1 MELTIRGADITVSPE
16 LREFAEARASKLDRF
31 IEHIVD
37 AKLELKRD
45 HRRNNA
51 SYVVAQLTIQT
62 GKDLLRAE
70 EQDQDARKAINLVFE
85 KMEKRVRRVGERR
98 SSRKRAGVPAAAIAA
113 PVTAAVDT
121 IDEAELGGFDTDGL
135 EEFGAVVRTK
145 RFAVKPRDIDEAI
158 EQMELLGH
166 DFFLFHNADESTMN
180 VLYRR
185 KDGSYGLLAPYSA

>member
-16 LREFAEARASKLDRF
+16 LRDFAEERAAKLDKF
-31 IEHIVD
+31 VEHVVD

-62 GKDLLRAE
+62 GRELLRAE
-70 EQDQDARKAINLVFE
+70 EQDQDVRKAINLVID
-85 KMEKRVRRVGERR
+85 KMEKQARRVSERR
-98 SSRKRAGVPAAAIAA
+98 TSRKRAGVPMSEIAQ
-113 PVTAAVDT
+113 PVSTS
-121 IDEAELGGFDTDGL
+121 DEFDFAGEDGVEEL
-135 EEFGAVVRTK
+135 GAVVRTK
-145 RFAVKPRDIDEAI
+145 RFAVKPMDIDEAI

-166 DFFLFHNADESTMN
+166 DFFLFHNAEEATMN

>member
-16 LREFAEARASKLDRF
+16 LREFAESRAAKLDRF

-45 HRRNNA
+45 HRRNNN
-51 SYVVAQLTIQT
+51 SHVVAQLTIQT
-62 GKDLLRAE
+62 GRDLLRAE
-70 EQDQDARKAINLVFE
+70 EQDQDVRKAINLVID

-98 SSRKRAGVPAAAIAA
+98 TSRKRAGAVVADVVTPEPVAADVAA
-113 PVTAAVDT
+113 S
-121 IDEAELGGFDTDGL
+121 DGL
-135 EEFGAVVRTK
+135 DEDESEEFATVVRTK
-145 RFAVKPRDIDEAI
+145 RFAVKPMDIEEAI

-166 DFFLFHNADESTMN
+166 DFFLFHNADEATMN

-185 KDGSYGLLAPYSA
+185 KDGTYGLLAPYSA

>member
-16 LREFAEARASKLDRF
+16 LREFAESRASKLDRF

-70 EQDQDARKAINLVFE
+70 EQDQDARKAINLVMD

-98 SSRKRAGVPAAAIAA
+98 SSRKRAGVSAAEIAA
-113 PVTAAVDT
+113 PVVATVDT
-121 IDEAELGGFDTDGL
+121 VEAAELDGFDADGL

-145 RFAVKPRDIDEAI
+145 RFAVKPMDIDEAI

>member
-16 LREFAEARASKLDRF
+16 LREFAEGRAAKLDKF
-31 IEHIVD
+31 VEHVVD

-62 GKDLLRAE
+62 GRELLRAE
-70 EQDQDARKAINLVFE
+70 EQDQDARKAINLVID
-85 KMEKRVRRVGERR
+85 KMEKQARRVSERR
-98 SSRKRAGVPAAAIAA
+98 TSRKRTGTPMSEITQPVAPPDEVEISDDGV
-113 PVTAAVDT
+113 
-121 IDEAELGGFDTDGL
+121 EEL
-135 EEFGAVVRTK
+135 GAVVRTK
-145 RFAVKPRDIDEAI
+145 RFAVKPMDVDEAI

-166 DFFLFHNADESTMN
+166 DFFLFHNSDESTMN

>member
-1 MELTIRGADITVSPE
+1 MELTIRGTDITVSPE
-16 LREFAEARASKLDRF
+16 LREFAESRVAKLDRF
-31 IEHIVD
+31 IAHIVD

-51 SYVVAQLTIQT
+51 SYVIAQLTVQT
-62 GKDLLRAE
+62 GRDLLRAE
-70 EQDQDARKAINLVFE
+70 EQDQDARKAINLVID

-98 SSRKRAGVPAAAIAA
+98 TSRKRAGASVEVIEPIS
-113 PVTAAVDT
+113 AVDEPLEESS
-121 IDEAELGGFDTDGL
+121 IDEDGF

-145 RFAVKPRDIDEAI
+145 RFPVKPMDVDEAI

-166 DFFLFHNADESTMN
+166 DFFLFHNAVESTMN

-185 KDGSYGLLAPYSA
+185 KDGTYGLLAPYSA